1 MTHRIDRTVNT
12 LEQSKRYTQKN
23 REYWNGRDLQQ
34 ILSYNS
40 WENFENVIEKAIM
53 ACESTGINPKYH
65 FHETMNM
72 VEIGSGA
79 KGKRKDYY
87 LTRYACYLI
96 AMNGATNKPEVATAQ
111 TYFAF
116 QTRRQE
122 LQDELTDN
130 ERRIYLRK
138 RIKNEN
144 RKLAS
149 AAKRA
154 GVKRFPLFQDS
165 GYRGLY
171 DMSLN
176 AIKSF
181 KGIPN
186 KDNLLDRAGRTE
198 LAANEFRITQT
209 EDKIIR
215 ENIKGEDRAI
225 DAHFNVGRKVRNT
238 INELGGT
245 MPENLAPE
253 PPIKKIGSKH
263 ASNIK
268 KLRK

>member
-1 MTHRIDRTVNT
+1 MNYRLDSTVNA
-12 LEQSKRYTQKN
+12 LERSKRYTRGN
-23 REYWNGRDLQQ
+23 REYWKGRDLQR
-34 ILSYNS
+34 ILAYNS
-40 WENFENVIEKAIM
+40 WENFENVIEKALM

-96 AMNGATNKPEVATAQ
+96 AMNGATNKPEIATAQ
-111 TYFAF
+111 TYFAV

-122 LQDELTDN
+122 LQDKLTDN

-154 GVKRFPLFQDS
+154 GVTRFPLFQDA

-171 DMSLN
+171 ERS
-176 AIKSF
+176 
-181 KGIPN
+181 
-186 KDNLLDRAGRTE
+186 
-198 LAANEFRITQT
+198 LAA
-209 EDKIIR
+209 
-215 ENIKGEDRAI
+215 
-225 DAHFNVGRKVRNT
+225 
-238 INELGGT
+238 
-245 MPENLAPE
+245 
-253 PPIKKIGSKH
+253 
-263 ASNIK
+263 
-268 KLRK
+268 